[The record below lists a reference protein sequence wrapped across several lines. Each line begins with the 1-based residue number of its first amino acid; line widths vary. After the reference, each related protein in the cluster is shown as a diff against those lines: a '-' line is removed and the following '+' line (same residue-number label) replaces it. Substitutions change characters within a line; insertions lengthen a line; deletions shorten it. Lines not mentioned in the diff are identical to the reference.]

1 MDGDNNRIW
10 SFYIKNKI
18 FEIYVLIYM
27 LKTNKDMVAC
37 AHQKMALVST
47 TGYRQWIHT
56 MAKKS
61 ATPFGTNDQFCL
73 VQIIWSLLLILVR
86 S

>member
-10 SFYIKNKI
+10 SLYIRKKFEALI
-18 FEIYVLIYM
+18 FKKYI

-37 AHQKMALVST
+37 AHQKMELVSIMD
-47 TGYRQWIHT
+47 YQRWIHT
-56 MAKKS
+56 MVKKS
-61 ATPFGTNDQFCL
+61 AIPFGTNDQFCL